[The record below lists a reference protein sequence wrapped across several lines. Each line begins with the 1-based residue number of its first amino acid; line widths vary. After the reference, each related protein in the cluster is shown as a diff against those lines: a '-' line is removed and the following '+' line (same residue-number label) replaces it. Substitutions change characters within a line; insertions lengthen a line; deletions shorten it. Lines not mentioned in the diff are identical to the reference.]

1 MNVLPR
7 HVFAVAVLSI
17 AAPGLALAQAARTP
31 SNPVEAGAPPAT
43 PSTLQS
49 ASTQESQQI
58 LDLLGRRD
66 ARSLAA
72 LEAMAQ
78 QREQQQ
84 KWGEAA
90 QLYELI
96 ADVWGPSP
104 AVHFRAARA
113 LAFAGDHERAA
124 RWLDRLREEDPNNK
138 DAMLLE
144 ARIYAW
150 GGHYQKAAAL
160 VEQAKA
166 AGVDTEEPY
175 LVLGDMLYWQ
185 GRYEEARAQYE
196 LALQRAPQSTQAMRS
211 AARNLLAMGDQA
223 GAERFAPG
231 LRDAGDLETVRMIQA
246 GPDQVAGAHPWRID
260 LAYTLFLNL
269 DRSNWHGVSAALSYK
284 FSPAATLGIATDI
297 QIREDLPSTEVDPY
311 LSIFGSFKPAD
322 WFRFDVD
329 LGFTIEPL
337 FRPAFRAH
345 VQPFFRAADWLELY
359 IYYAISD
366 YQRADATRT
375 GDLWINQIGP
385 GLLFHA
391 GPVSIDVSYRAS
403 LYSES
408 TLDPGHLGALRIDW
422 QVIDVFRLF
431 AGAAYGSAVEVFYQE
446 SAVLAGNVDAVIQD
460 SMSVLAGLGWDFHP
474 QHGIDLTW
482 SYWTTDPNRDNQP
495 VVGIFQHSL
504 TAHYAVRF

>member
-7 HVFAVAVLSI
+7 HVFAAAVLLFVTQG
-17 AAPGLALAQAARTP
+17 AALAQAPRSP
-31 SNPVEAGAPPAT
+31 SGPVEAGAPAKPAMPAGT
-43 PSTLQS
+43 TE
-49 ASTQESQQI
+49 ESRQI
-58 LDLLGRRD
+58 LDLLARRD

-72 LEAMAQ
+72 IESMAA

-84 KWGEAA
+84 RWGDAA

-124 RWLDRLREEDPNNK
+124 RWLDRLREEDPGNK
-138 DAMLLE
+138 DALLLE
-144 ARIYAW
+144 ARVHAW

-185 GRYEEARAQYE
+185 GRYDEARVQYE
-196 LALQRAPQSTQAMRS
+196 LALLRAPQSPHALRA
-211 AARNLLAMGDQA
+211 AARNLMAMGDHE
-223 GAERFAPG
+223 GAARYAPG
-231 LRDAGDLETVRMIQA
+231 LRDAGDLETVRMIEG
-246 GPDQVAGAHPWRID
+246 GPEPEASAHPWRVD

-269 DRSNWHGVSAALSYK
+269 ERPDWHGVNVALSYA
-284 FSPAATLGIATDI
+284 FSPAAMLGVAADI
-297 QIREDLPSTEVDPY
+297 MIREDLPSTEVDPF
-311 LSIFGSFKPAD
+311 LSIFGAFKPAD
-322 WFRFDVD
+322 WFRFDID
-329 LGFTIEPL
+329 LGFTIEPA

-345 VQPFFRAADWLELY
+345 VQPYFRVAEWLE
-359 IYYAISD
+359 IYATYAISD
-366 YQRADATRT
+366 YRNANADQT
-375 GDLWINQIGP
+375 GDLWIHQVGP

-391 GPVSIDVSYRAS
+391 GPVSIDLGYRAN
-403 LYSES
+403 LYSEDS
-408 TLDPGHLGALRIDW
+408 LDPGHLGRLRIDW
-422 QVIDVFRLF
+422 QVIDVLRLF
-431 AGAAYGSAVEVFYQE
+431 GAASYGSAVEVFYEE
-446 SAVLAGNVDAVIQD
+446 SAVVAGNIDAIIQD
-460 SMSVLAGLGWDFHP
+460 SMSFLAGIGWDFHE

-482 SYWTTDPNRDNQP
+482 AYWTTDPDRDNQP

-504 TAHYAVRF
+504 TLHYAVRF